1 MSTLGQKFIAEL
13 IGTFIFL
20 GVIIHV
26 VNKNEQDGWI
36 KVGLALSIAI
46 LLVGNVSGGH
56 FNPAVS
62 FMFLVTN
69 RINIAQFIVEFIAQ
83 IIGALCAVGLYYII
97 IA

>member
-1 MSTLGQKFIAEL
+1 MSSLGQKFIAEL
-13 IGTFIFL
+13 MGTFIFL

-69 RINIAQFIVEFIAQ
+69 RINMAQFMVEFIAQ
-83 IIGALCAVGLYYII
+83 IIGALCAIGLYYTI

>member
-1 MSTLGQKFIAEL
+1 MSSLGQRFVAEL
-13 IGTFIFL
+13 VGTFIFL

-26 VNKNEQDGWI
+26 VNKSEENAWI

-62 FMFLVTN
+62 FMFLITN
-69 RINIAQFIVEFIAQ
+69 KINIAQFIVEFIAQ
-83 IIGALCAVGLYYII
+83 IIGALCAIGLYYTII
-97 IA
+97 T

>member
-1 MSTLGQKFIAEL
+1 MSSLGQRFIAEL
-13 IGTFIFL
+13 VGTFIFL

-26 VNKNEQDGWI
+26 VNKNEDNGWI
-36 KVGLALSIAI
+36 KVGLALAVAI
-46 LLVGNVSGGH
+46 LLLGSVSGGH

-69 RINIAQFIVEFIAQ
+69 KLNMAQFIVEFIAQ
-83 IIGALCAVGLYYII
+83 IIGALCAIALYYTI

>member
-1 MSTLGQKFIAEL
+1 MSSLGQRFIAEL
-13 IGTFIFL
+13 VGTFIFL

-26 VNKNEQDGWI
+26 VNKNEENGWI
-36 KVGLALSIAI
+36 KVGLALSVAI
-46 LLVGNVSGGH
+46 LLLGSVSGGH

-69 RINIAQFIVEFIAQ
+69 KINMAQFITDFIAQ
-83 IIGALCAVGLYYII
+83 IIGALCAVGLYYTI